1 MNGLNKVRNIFNK
14 EILSI
19 YFINLTFIL
28 VVYVILFFFPPE
40 VTKISSKE
48 LIKYIDWFSIFIN
61 NISTSFTIIILGVL
75 TFGFFSTIIY
85 LFGLYMLIIAI
96 YIAFQNSGSLL
107 FSFSVI
113 MAHGILEIMGITIAY
128 YLSTIS
134 FRVLIN
140 KLNKKQLLHVEGFNK
155 MVQLL
160 FTMIIIFFISSL
172 LESHITPKILKII
185 VRSL

>member
-19 YFINLTFIL
+19 YFINLTFIF

-75 TFGFFSTIIY
+75 TFGFF
-85 LFGLYMLIIAI
+85 L
-96 YIAFQNSGSLL
+96 Q
-107 FSFSVI
+107 
-113 MAHGILEIMGITIAY
+113 
-128 YLSTIS
+128 
-134 FRVLIN
+134 
-140 KLNKKQLLHVEGFNK
+140 
-155 MVQLL
+155 
-160 FTMIIIFFISSL
+160 
-172 LESHITPKILKII
+172 
-185 VRSL
+185 